1 MKYVIQINNLNNN
14 LMIYYIHLLTRF
26 NLVKWIS
33 KNYKYDDI
41 VIIDDINDN
50 ECIICNICDFPY
62 MFFKNRPKL
71 NQNEYNKILNILHD
85 INDLEIISFYIT
97 LLLQFDFDDRIVK
110 KHQEKLIKYLSS
122 DLSEIPYDVHKGEK
136 AVVRKL
142 RNGVEKYIKLFCK
155 CGLTYANCFIMDKVV
170 RCFQDYSHR

>member
-41 VIIDDINDN
+41 VIIDDINNN

-97 LLLQFDFDDRIVK
+97 LLLQFDFSCITTEHIK
-110 KHQEKLIKYLSS
+110 FITKLKLAHKPDILWFYYLI
-122 DLSEIPYDVHKGEK
+122 DTLEDVLES
-136 AVVRKL
+136 V
-142 RNGVEKYIKLFCK
+142 
-155 CGLTYANCFIMDKVV
+155 
-170 RCFQDYSHR
+170 